1 MKNES
6 VKNVRIDLVDA
17 LRGFALMGII
27 LVHNVEHFDIAN
39 TVISSSPVLQS
50 MDAFLYDAMFFL
62 FGGKA
67 YAMFALLFGFSFYIQ
82 FENQKKR
89 GNSFAGRFAWRMA
102 ILFCFGVFHVL
113 FYSGEILSCYAIA
126 GLLLIPFRNVSN
138 RGLLVI
144 AVICMLEPWEMMKLF
159 YSFVNTSYVPAPMD
173 WSHYL
178 KAVEVATQGN
188 SIWEVMKVNL
198 TDGMLSA
205 HLFAWS
211 SGRYFQTLSLFMLGL
226 LAGRKSLFISSDS
239 TYIFWKKVFFC
250 SIPAFLLLYV
260 LKLGLPSWD
269 VRQAIKEP
277 VFTLIHMWSNFA
289 FMCFWVSSFVLL
301 WFNEIKRLLVKL
313 IPYGRMSL
321 SNYIISSMI
330 GSILY
335 YKYGMGLWDKLGS
348 TFSLLVGITVFIIQ
362 LFISVWWLHH
372 FRQGPLEKLWHTLT
386 WAGSKRNITK
396 KCK

>member
-6 VKNVRIDLVDA
+6 VKNVRIDLVGA

-39 TVISSSPVLQS
+39 TVISSSPVLQF
-50 MDAFLYDAMFFL
+50 MDDFLYDTMFFL

-82 FENQKKR
+82 FENQKKK
-89 GNSFAGRFAWRMA
+89 GNAFAGRFAWRMA

-144 AVICMLEPWEMMKLF
+144 AVICMLEPWEMIKLF
-159 YSFVNTSYVPAPMD
+159 YSFFNTSYVPAPMD
-173 WSHYL
+173 WSYYL
-178 KAVEVATQGN
+178 EAVEVATRGN
-188 SIWEVMKVNL
+188 FIGEVMKVNL
-198 TDGMLSA
+198 IDGMLSA

-211 SGRYFQTLSLFMLGL
+211 SGRYFQTLSLFMLGM
-226 LAGRKSLFISSDS
+226 LAGRKSLFIPSE
-239 TYIFWKKVFFC
+239 TTRIFWKKVLFC
-250 SIPAFLLLYV
+250 SIPAFLVLYIF
-260 LKLGLPSWD
+260 KLSQAFWD
-269 VRQAIKEP
+269 LRPAIEEP
-277 VFTLIHMWSNFA
+277 MSILTHMWSNFA
-289 FMCFWVSSFVLL
+289 FMCFLVSSFVLL
-301 WFNEIKRLLVKL
+301 WFNGVKRLLSKL

-321 SNYIISSMI
+321 SNYILSSMI
-330 GSILY
+330 GSFLY
-335 YKYGMGLWDKLGS
+335 YNYGMGLWDKLGS
-348 TFSLLVGITVFIIQ
+348 TYSLLIGITVFITQ
-362 LFISVWWLHH
+362 LLISRWWLDR
-372 FRQGPLEKLWHTLT
+372 FRQGPLEKLWRTLT